1 MHGVPQ
7 WCPKD
12 GQDGISDELLSFSKR
27 FHAEIQA
34 IPALENILRHS
45 KMMNLYQFYEPHLQV
60 TITMPPCVSMTSDG
74 FHPALRCPACDM
86 SLKYLLKSTSERSGG
101 SFSTMV
107 VKDAM
112 SEKNIVTC
120 VSPSFRA
127 ESMPHMG
134 IFGHEK
140 AQKRRLPS
148 KKRHE
153 KLTLRPPMAREDAA
167 TPAASKI
174 CTTGQ
179 GTYFPQERIAIF
191 LRLRSK
197 VMLSNSIKFKQRLLE
212 NALDEADLAL
222 SKARKLLQR
231 THVQDPIVALGL
243 RPPPRSGRNLG
254 TPCCSASRQAA
265 SASHSWAE
273 PFLSLRGLR
282 EQ

>member
-27 FHAEIQA
+27 FRAALQA

-74 FHPALRCPACDM
+74 FDPALRCPACDM

-153 KLTLRPPMAREDAA
+153 KLTLRPPMAGEDAA

-197 VMLSNSIKFKQRLLE
+197 VRLSNSIYSIKFKQRLLE

-222 SKARKLLQR
+222 SKARKATSTNSCTR
-231 THVQDPIVALGL
+231 PYRALKL

-265 SASHSWAE
+265 SASHS
-273 PFLSLRGLR
+273 
-282 EQ
+282 